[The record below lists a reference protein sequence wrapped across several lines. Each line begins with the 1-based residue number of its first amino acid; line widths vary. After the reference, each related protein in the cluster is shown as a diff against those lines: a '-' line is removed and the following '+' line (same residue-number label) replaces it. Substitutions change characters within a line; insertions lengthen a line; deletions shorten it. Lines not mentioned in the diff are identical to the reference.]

1 MSIQWFPGHM
11 AKAKR
16 LLLDQLKWVD
26 VVIELGDARLP
37 ESSRNPLL
45 QQLLKGK
52 AKIVLL
58 NKADLADPQLT
69 EVWLRELRKT
79 SPVLAVSAT
88 TGVGVGK
95 IIPEMERLMA
105 GKQDRMLA
113 KGVRA
118 RSIRAMVVGIP
129 NIGKSSL
136 INQLIGSSKA
146 KTGNK
151 PGVTRGNQW
160 IRIHDKVELLDTPGL
175 LWPKFEDPEIGNRL
189 AAAGAIRDE
198 VLNLEELSEWLLK
211 WLKVYYPTSLERYTQ
226 DPAQLTLEGIGR
238 SRGCL
243 VKGGQ
248 VDLLKLPRSFY
259 VNFVRGLWGKL
270 PLIVCRILSKGQ
282 TNSLHSSKKMSYNFV
297 YKKGKLCSMSN

>member
-16 LLLDQLKWVD
+16 LLADQLKWVD

-45 QQLLKGK
+45 QELLGSKPK
-52 AKIVLL
+52 MILL
-58 NKADLADPQLT
+58 NKADLADPQWT
-69 EVWLRELRKT
+69 DRWLKELRKT
-79 SPVLAVSAT
+79 SPVLAVSAVS
-88 TGVGVGK
+88 GFGVGK
-95 IIPEMERLMA
+95 IVPELERIVA
-105 GKQDRMLA
+105 GKNDRLAA
-113 KGVRA
+113 KGVRS

-136 INQLIGSSKA
+136 INQLIGSAKA

-160 IRIHDKVELLDTPGL
+160 IRIHEKVELLDTPGL
-175 LWPKFEDPEIGNRL
+175 LWPKFDDPEVGKKL

-198 VLNLEELSEWLLK
+198 VLNLEELSDWLLG
-211 WLKVYYPTSLERYTQ
+211 WLKKYYPTTLSRYTKEISTV
-226 DPAQLTLEGIGR
+226 TLEEIGR

-243 VKGGQ
+243 VKGGH
-248 VDLLKLPRSFY
+248 VDLLKAAQIFLREFRS
-259 VNFVRGLWGKL
+259 GALGKVTL
-270 PLIVCRILSKGQ
+270 DHLL
-282 TNSLHSSKKMSYNFV
+282 L
-297 YKKGKLCSMSN
+297 

>member
-16 LLLDQLKWVD
+16 LLSDQLRWVD
-26 VVIELGDARLP
+26 VVIELGDARMP

-45 QQLLKGK
+45 QELLG
-52 AKIVLL
+52 AKPKMILL
-58 NKADLADPQLT
+58 NKADLADPQWT
-69 EVWLRELRKT
+69 ERWLKELRKKN
-79 SPVLAVSAT
+79 PVLAVSAT
-88 TGVGVGK
+88 AGSGVGK
-95 IIPEMERLMA
+95 IVPELERIMA
-105 GKQDRMLA
+105 GKNDRLA
-113 KGVRA
+113 TKGVRA

-160 IRIHDKVELLDTPGL
+160 IRIHEKVELLDTPGL
-175 LWPKFEDPEIGNRL
+175 LWPKFEDPEVGKKL

-198 VLNLEELSEWLLK
+198 VLNLEELSEWLLG
-211 WLKVYYPTSLERYTQ
+211 WLKEYYPTMLNRYTT
-226 DPAQLTLEGIGR
+226 DVSTVTLEEIGR

-248 VDLLKLPRSFY
+248 VDLLKAAQIFLREFRS
-259 VNFVRGLWGKL
+259 GALGKVTL
-270 PLIVCRILSKGQ
+270 DYFL
-282 TNSLHSSKKMSYNFV
+282 
-297 YKKGKLCSMSN
+297 

>member
-16 LLLDQLKWVD
+16 LLSDQLEWVD
-26 VVIELGDARLP
+26 VVVELGDARLP

-52 AKIVLL
+52 PKIILL
-58 NKADLADPQLT
+58 NKADLADPQWT
-69 EVWLRELRKT
+69 EVWLKELRKEN
-79 SPVLAVSAT
+79 PVLAVSAT
-88 TGVGVGK
+88 SGLGVGK
-95 IIPEMERLMA
+95 IVPELERLMA
-105 GKQDRMLA
+105 DKQDRMAA

-118 RSIRAMVVGIP
+118 RSVRAMVVGIP

-136 INQLIGSSKA
+136 INQLIGSPKA

-160 IRIHDKVELLDTPGL
+160 IRIHEKVELLDTPGL
-175 LWPKFEDPEIGNRL
+175 LWPKFEDPDVGKKL
-189 AAAGAIRDE
+189 GAAGAIRDE
-198 VLNLEELSEWLLK
+198 VLNLEELSEWLLG
-211 WLKVYYPTSLERYTQ
+211 WLKEYYPATLQRYTQ
-226 DPAQLTLEGIGR
+226 ETAQLTLEEIGR

-248 VDLLKLPRSFY
+248 VDILTAAHIFMREFRS
-259 VNFVRGLWGKL
+259 GALGKITL
-270 PLIVCRILSKGQ
+270 DRI
-282 TNSLHSSKKMSYNFV
+282 
-297 YKKGKLCSMSN
+297 

>member
-26 VVIELGDARLP
+26 VVLELGDARLP

-45 QQLLKGK
+45 QHVLGSKP
-52 AKIVLL
+52 KIVLL
-58 NKADLADPQLT
+58 NKSDLADPQWT

-79 SPVLAVSAT
+79 NPVLAVSAT
-88 TGVGVGK
+88 AGLGVGK
-95 IIPEMERLMA
+95 IVPELERLMA
-105 GKQDRMLA
+105 DKQDRMAA

-175 LWPKFEDPEIGNRL
+175 LWPKFEDPEIGNKL

-211 WLKVYYPTSLERYTQ
+211 WLKEYYPNSLERYTQ
-226 DPAQLTLEGIGR
+226 DTAQLTLEGIGR

-248 VDLLKLPRSFY
+248 VDVLKAAQIFLREFRS
-259 VNFVRGLWGKL
+259 GALGKMTL
-270 PLIVCRILSKGQ
+270 DRI
-282 TNSLHSSKKMSYNFV
+282 
-297 YKKGKLCSMSN
+297 

>member
-11 AKAKR
+11 AKARR
-16 LLLDQLKWVD
+16 LLSEQLRWVD
-26 VVIELGDARLP
+26 VVVELGDARLP

-45 QQLLKGK
+45 QELLG
-52 AKIVLL
+52 AKPRVVLL
-58 NKADLADPQLT
+58 NKTDLADPQWT
-69 EVWLRELRKT
+69 EGWLKELRKT

-88 TGVGVGK
+88 AGLGVGK
-95 IIPEMERLMA
+95 IVPELERLMA
-105 GKQDRMLA
+105 DKLDRLAA
-113 KGVRA
+113 KGVRT

-136 INQLIGSSKA
+136 INQLVGSPKA

-160 IRIHDKVELLDTPGL
+160 IRIHEKVELLDTPGL
-175 LWPKFEDPEIGNRL
+175 LWPKFEDPEVGKKL

-198 VLNLEELSEWLLK
+198 VLNLEELSEWLLE
-211 WLKVYYPTSLERYTQ
+211 WLKEYYPAVLKRYHSETST
-226 DPAQLTLEGIGR
+226 LTLEEVGR

-248 VDLLKLPRSFY
+248 VDRLKAAQIFLREFRS
-259 VNFVRGLWGKL
+259 GALGKVTL
-270 PLIVCRILSKGQ
+270 DRMEENHTGSI
-282 TNSLHSSKKMSYNFV
+282 
-297 YKKGKLCSMSN
+297 

>member
-11 AKAKR
+11 TKAKR
-16 LLLDQLKWVD
+16 QLADQLRWVD

-37 ESSRNPLL
+37 HSSRNPMLMNMIG
-45 QQLLKGK
+45 QKP
-52 AKIVLL
+52 KIVLL
-58 NKADLADPQLT
+58 NKADLADPQWT
-69 EVWLRELRKT
+69 EYWIRELKKT

-88 TGVGVGK
+88 SGFGTKK
-95 IIPEMERLMA
+95 IVPELERLMA
-105 GKQDRMLA
+105 DKNERLSA
-113 KGVRA
+113 KGIRS

-175 LWPKFEDPEIGNRL
+175 LWPKFDDQEIGRKL
-189 AAAGAIRDE
+189 ACAGAIRDE
-198 VLNLEELSEWLLK
+198 VFDIEEISVWLLEWLK
-211 WLKVYYPTSLERYTQ
+211 IYYIKSLERYTDNPQ
-226 DPAQLTLEGIGR
+226 ELTLEGIGR

-248 VDLLKLPRSFY
+248 VDTLKAAQIFLREFRAGS
-259 VNFVRGLWGKL
+259 LGKITMDQF
-270 PLIVCRILSKGQ
+270 PTEQ
-282 TNSLHSSKKMSYNFV
+282 NE
-297 YKKGKLCSMSN
+297 